1 MAILQRSLQRGRRS
15 GRDTDGRMPCASR
28 CHELID
34 EVRALLGIDRRRG
47 SRRVTRSTIHAIIED
62 GPRAGETVQLDAAH
76 EGVPPREFL
85 LADEHL
91 GPRTA
96 EHRKAPSGSVSTYRL
111 VGRDEERDGYV
122 YRLAP
127 RD

>member
-1 MAILQRSLQRGRRS
+1 M
-15 GRDTDGRMPCASR
+15 
-28 CHELID
+28 
-34 EVRALLGIDRRRG
+34 
-47 SRRVTRSTIHAIIED
+47 TRPTIHAIIED

-76 EGVPPREFL
+76 EDVPPKEFL

-96 EHRKAPSGSVSTYRL
+96 EHRHAPSGSVSTYRL
-111 VGRDEERDGYV
+111 VGRDDERDGYV

-127 RD
+127 PD

>member
-1 MAILQRSLQRGRRS
+1 M
-15 GRDTDGRMPCASR
+15 
-28 CHELID
+28 
-34 EVRALLGIDRRRG
+34 
-47 SRRVTRSTIHAIIED
+47 TRHTIHAIIED

-76 EGVPPREFL
+76 EGVPPKEFL

-96 EHRKAPSGSVSTYRL
+96 EHRHAPSGSVSTYRL
-111 VGRDEERDGYV
+111 VGRDDERDGYV

-127 RD
+127 PD

>member
-1 MAILQRSLQRGRRS
+1 M
-15 GRDTDGRMPCASR
+15 DD
-28 CHELID
+28 
-34 EVRALLGIDRRRG
+34 G
-47 SRRVTRSTIHAIIED
+47 SRRYSSFWQL
-62 GPRAGETVQLDAAH
+62 RAVQLDAAH

-96 EHRKAPSGSVSTYRL
+96 DHRQAPSGSVWTYRL